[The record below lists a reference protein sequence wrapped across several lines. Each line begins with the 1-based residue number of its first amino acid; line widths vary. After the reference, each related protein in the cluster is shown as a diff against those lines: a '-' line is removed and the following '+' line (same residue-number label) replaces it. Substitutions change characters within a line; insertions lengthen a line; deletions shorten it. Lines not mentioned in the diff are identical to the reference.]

1 MRSFTD
7 EGLVLKRFNYAD
19 SDRML
24 TLFTRDHG
32 KISATA
38 KGIRRLTSRKA
49 PHLELFTHSRLYII
63 SANFPLVTEAS
74 TLANFSNLK
83 LDLTL
88 TRSGFHLLEVLDKLL
103 PEAEPL
109 PRIFN
114 SAIDTLNALNNL
126 TAKTLDHRHLYLSQF
141 YKHLLTYLGFGL
153 PNKTTPTSLYAYL
166 ETVLDQKLTS
176 AKSYL

>member
-7 EGLVLKRFNYAD
+7 EGFVLKRFNYAD
-19 SDRML
+19 ADRML
-24 TLFTRDHG
+24 TLFTKDHG
-32 KISATA
+32 KLSATA

-49 PHLELFTHSRLYII
+49 PHLELFTHSRLYIV

-74 TLANFSNLK
+74 TLTNYSDLK
-83 LDLTL
+83 LNLNL
-88 TRSGFHLLEVLDKLL
+88 TRAGFHLLEVLDKLL

-114 SAIDTLNALNNL
+114 SALDTLSSLNSL
-126 TAKTLDHRHLYLSQF
+126 TTTNLDHRHLHLSQF
-141 YKHLLTYLGFGL
+141 YKHLLTHLGFGL
-153 PNKTTPTSLYAYL
+153 PSKTTPTSIYAYL
-166 ETVLDQKLTS
+166 ESVLDQKISS